1 MTRADMTLVETELD
15 RYRARTPES
24 ARLHSEASAIVPG
37 GLSRGTLAYP
47 PYPFYGSRGDGA
59 RLIDVDG
66 NSYIDMINNYTSLIH
81 GHCHQPTADA
91 VAHVLTTGQALG
103 TPTATEA
110 QLAKV
115 LTERIPAVEA
125 VRFTTTG
132 SEALQYAIRIARAAT
147 GRKRVLKFEGAFH
160 GSETALAQDI
170 WAPPLPAGT
179 AIPARPA
186 SAGLDDVS
194 TITAVFNDPAAVSAA
209 FAQWGGEIAV
219 VVVEPYLGNNALI
232 SAKPDFLD
240 AVFTEARRS
249 GALVLVDEI
258 QGLRAAY
265 GGSQSVFG
273 VQPDLVTMGKI
284 ISGGFALAAYGGR
297 RDLIELMAAQNNA
310 IPQSGTFTAVS
321 AATAAGLAALHHYQR
336 ADYDRLEA
344 LRNALAEAV
353 IEEFSRKAIPVQVNG
368 LGSMFHVSLNSR
380 PVDSYARHSESD
392 HELWSAIR
400 LGLLNRGV
408 NMMLRGTGC
417 LSTPMDSSTV
427 DEVAAALRDV
437 LDQLP

>member
-1 MTRADMTLVETELD
+1 MTRAGMTLVETELD

-24 ARLHSEASAIVPG
+24 ARLHAEASAFVPG
-37 GLSRGTLAYP
+37 ALSRGTLAYP
-47 PYPFYGSRGDGA
+47 PYPFYGTRGDGA

-66 NSYIDMINNYTSLIH
+66 NSYLDMINNYTSLIH

-91 VAHVLTTGQALG
+91 VAQVMTTGQALG

-115 LTERIPAVEA
+115 LVERIPAVEA

-160 GSETALAQDI
+160 GSETALVQDI
-170 WAPPLPAGT
+170 WAPPLPPGT
-179 AIPARPA
+179 AIPSRSA

-209 FAQWGGEIAV
+209 FARWGDEIAV

-240 AVFTEARRS
+240 AVFTEARRR
-249 GALVLVDEI
+249 GALVLLDEI

-321 AATAAGLAALHHYQR
+321 AATAAGLAALQHYQR
-336 ADYDRLEA
+336 ADYDRLQA
-344 LRNALAEAV
+344 LRNALAEAM

-380 PVDSYARHSESD
+380 LVNSYARHYESD

-417 LSTPMDSSTV
+417 LSTPMDSTTV